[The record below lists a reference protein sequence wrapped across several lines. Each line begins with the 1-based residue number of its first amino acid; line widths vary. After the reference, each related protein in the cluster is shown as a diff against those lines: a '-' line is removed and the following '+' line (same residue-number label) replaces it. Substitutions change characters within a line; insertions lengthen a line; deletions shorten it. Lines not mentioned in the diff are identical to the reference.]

1 MHCQGQKREQKHPK
15 EFVRFHNHSPLLPVT
30 EHRFHNDRLTKSFNH
45 VSLQDFL
52 TKLFKFNEI
61 KDFYETLEVSQYS
74 ICCHSDIC
82 TCTVTHFFISEVLNL
97 MFS

>member
-1 MHCQGQKREQKHPK
+1 MFCALSRPKKEQKHPK
-15 EFVRFHNHSPLLPVT
+15 NFVGFHNYFS
-30 EHRFHNDRLTKSFNH
+30 LTKSFNH

-74 ICCHSDIC
+74 VCCHSGIG
-82 TCTVTHFFISEVLNL
+82 TRTVNHFFIS
-97 MFS
+97 MGY